1 MCLGPTRLEHR
12 NEEFSEDPE
21 TRFTAVSWPMRLA
34 FARASR
40 AQLAACKALAPQP
53 LRGE

>member
-34 FARASR
+34 FASGVACAAS
-40 AQLAACKALAPQP
+40 
-53 LRGE
+53 GM